1 MLFQTW
7 LAKPREAQLPKDFST
22 RTYGLDFLLQDQAA
36 HRTPFSFNT
45 LSKKTDDSE
54 NALGALQIEEPRHGW
69 A

>member
-45 LSKKTDDSE
+45 LPKKPT
-54 NALGALQIEEPRHGW
+54 IPRMH
-69 A
+69 